1 MRNPQIV
8 RNRLKPLGLAQI
20 GTTPEQFQEVMK
32 AEPVKYGK
40 IPKDAGIKPER

>member
-1 MRNPQIV
+1 MRDPQIV
-8 RNRLKPLGLAQI
+8 RNRLNPLGLSPI

-32 AEPVKYGK
+32 ADPVKYGK